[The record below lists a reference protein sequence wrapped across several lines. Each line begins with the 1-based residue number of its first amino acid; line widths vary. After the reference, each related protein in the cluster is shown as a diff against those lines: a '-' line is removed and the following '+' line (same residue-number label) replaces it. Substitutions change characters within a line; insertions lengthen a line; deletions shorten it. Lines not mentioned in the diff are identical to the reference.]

1 MKRHV
6 IYIPGYDPRP
16 PEAAFSFFQ
25 NEIARYGDVRDVAC
39 TLEVTKG
46 LDEGDPLYALWQA
59 RSNQSGNTVN
69 TDLYFINWRDLVLR
83 EFQLSG
89 FMRVLLGFLTFA
101 HMAFS
106 GYYYRLYQRHLHS
119 TLFWAYP
126 PIFFAILVS
135 AILFPLGLL
144 VEMVSW
150 QDYRQSAPAMMGLVL
165 WPLAVYR
172 GSWLLERHTYF
183 WYLTNDCISIRRYS
197 LDKDTALR
205 ERLKSAGQL
214 ILQIHENAAPEDEV
228 IVLGHSSGSMLV
240 IDALHEA
247 LCIKPDLGTA
257 GARIRCLTLGSA
269 FNYFCGFSGSTKLRT
284 AIATLAVN
292 RAIHW
297 RDVYAS
303 EDIICNGKFPS
314 LQDFTRKRAL
324 SKNEGPEQQR
334 TRITASLTPER
345 YRALWG
351 KVFNMHFCYLVASD
365 NPGYFDL
372 YDELLG
378 FKEATADESKEL
390 ALTAS
395 QTH

>member
-16 PEAAFSFFQ
+16 PEVAFSFFQ
-25 NEIARYGDVRDVAC
+25 TEIARYGDQRNVRC
-39 TLEVTKG
+39 TLEETKG
-46 LDEGDPLYALWQA
+46 LDEGNPLYALWQV
-59 RSNQSGNTVN
+59 RSNQSGQTVD
-69 TDLYFINWRDLVLR
+69 TDLYLINWRDLVLR
-83 EFQLSG
+83 EFQFSG
-89 FMRVLLGFLTFA
+89 LMRILLGFWTFA
-101 HMAFS
+101 SMVFS
-106 GYYYRLYQRHLHS
+106 GYYFRLYQRHLHS

-135 AILFPLGLL
+135 AMLFPLGLL
-144 VEMVSW
+144 VEMVNW
-150 QDYRQSAPAMMGLVL
+150 QDYRQSALAMLGFIL
-165 WPLAVYR
+165 WPFAIYR

-183 WYLTNDCISIRRYS
+183 WYLTNDYISIRRYS
-197 LDKDTALR
+197 LNKDVALR
-205 ERLKSAGQL
+205 ERLESVGQL
-214 ILQIHENAAPEDEV
+214 ILQIQENAAPEDEV

-240 IDALHEA
+240 VDAIHEA
-247 LCIKPDLGTA
+247 LCINPDLGTV
-257 GARIRCLTLGSA
+257 GAKIRCLTLGSA

-284 AIATLAVN
+284 AIAELTVN

-314 LQDFTRKRAL
+314 LQDFTRKRTL

-334 TRITASLTPER
+334 TRIAASLTPER

-351 KVFNMHFCYLVASD
+351 KVFNMHFCYLLASD

-372 YDELLG
+372 YEELLG
-378 FKEATADESKEL
+378 FKEVTAGESKEF
-390 ALTAS
+390 ALTAAPS
-395 QTH
+395 H

>member
-16 PEAAFSFFQ
+16 SEVAFSFFQ
-25 NEIARYGDVRDVAC
+25 KEIARYGDLRNVAC
-39 TLEVTKG
+39 TLEATKG
-46 LDEGDPLYALWQA
+46 LDEGNSLYALWQA
-59 RSNQSGNTVN
+59 RSNQFGKMAD

-89 FMRVLLGFLTFA
+89 PMRILLGSWTFA

-106 GYYYRLYQRHLHS
+106 GYYFRLFQRHVHS

-126 PIFFAILVS
+126 PLFFAVLIWATVY
-135 AILFPLGLL
+135 PLGLL

-150 QDYRQSAPAMMGLVL
+150 QDYKQSALAIAGLVL

-197 LDKDTALR
+197 LGRDIELR
-205 ERLKSAGQL
+205 TRIKSVSQL
-214 ILQIHENAAPEDEV
+214 ILQIHKNAAPQDEV
-228 IVLGHSSGSMLV
+228 IVLGHSSGCMLLV
-240 IDALHEA
+240 EAMHEA
-247 LCIKPDLGTA
+247 LRMDPALGTS
-257 GARIRCLTLGSA
+257 GAKIRCLTLGSA
-269 FNYFCGFSGSTKLRT
+269 FNYFCGYSGSTKLRA
-284 AIATLAVN
+284 AIAALAVN
-292 RAIHW
+292 RAINW

-314 LQDFTRKRAL
+314 LQDFTRKREQ
-324 SKNEGPEQQR
+324 SDNERPEQIR
-334 TRITASLTPER
+334 TRIAASLTQER
-345 YRALWG
+345 YRALRG
-351 KVFNMHFCYLVASD
+351 QVFNMHFCYLLASD
-365 NPGYFDL
+365 NQGYFDL

-378 FKEATADESKEL
+378 LEEATEDDRKEL
-390 ALTAS
+390 EIAAAPIN
-395 QTH
+395 